1 MESFGYCH
9 LSVIPVR
16 ASASHTSE
24 MVNQLLFGEVF
35 EILDS
40 SEDFL
45 LIRGS
50 LDKYEGYI
58 SRKQYLPLTASEF
71 DIIQSQPAQFP
82 VNAVTKI
89 TETDSGVSFSIMAG
103 SSMKGFQNGK
113 LTVGGKSFSYN
124 DPLRQPEKSIHPESL
139 IQTAMQ
145 FLRAPY
151 LWGGRSLF
159 GIDCSGL
166 TQVVFNIHCIALQRD
181 ARYQAQ
187 SGETINLLSEAL
199 PGDLAFFDNE
209 DGVITHVGMLLQNQQ
224 IIHASGI
231 VRVDE
236 IDHHGIYNRNH
247 KNYSHQ
253 LRLIKRV
260 IG

>member
-9 LSVIPVR
+9 FSVIPVR
-16 ASASHTSE
+16 AAASHTSE

-45 LIRGS
+45 LIRGT

-58 SRKQYLPLTASEF
+58 SRKQYLPLTAAEF
-71 DIIQSQPAQFP
+71 DNIQSQPAQFP
-82 VNAVTKI
+82 VNPVSTI
-89 TETDSGVSFSIMAG
+89 VETDSGVSFRILAG
-103 SSMKGFQNGK
+103 SSLRGFHNGK
-113 LTVGGKSFSYN
+113 LTVSGKSFAYN
-124 DPLRQPEKSIHPESL
+124 DPLRQPEKTVNPESL

-145 FLRAPY
+145 FLGAPY

-166 TQVVFNIHCIALQRD
+166 TQVVFNIQGLALQRD

-209 DGVITHVGMLLQNQQ
+209 DGAITHVGMLLHNQQ
-224 IIHASGI
+224 IIHASGC

-236 IDHHGIYNRNH
+236 LDHHGIYNRNH